1 MKKLNEEALEAI
13 NDVKDEELEKLTG
26 AGGGVINTFTHE
38 CYYNSVS
45 PASWGGCCK

>member
-26 AGGGVINTFTHE
+26 A
-38 CYYNSVS
+38 
-45 PASWGGCCK
+45 